1 MYEQLDGILA
11 CPDLGRAGCAGF
23 RSPWVPQL
31 WLQDGRCS
39 ATWDVCTPT
48 WASGASTEPFWHPR
62 RGPGGA
68 KTTQKYTCFIVC
80 YVSPQGLSRA
90 PQELS
95 RRSQNDP
102 KSAPGAARMTPGAVQ
117 NHPWYLYFDLMYL
130 N

>member
-11 CPDLGRAGCAGF
+11 CRDLGRAGRAES
-23 RSPWVPQL
+23 RSPWVPQHGV
-31 WLQDGRCS
+31 QNGRCS

-68 KTTQKYTCFIVC
+68 KNHIKYTCVAVV
-80 YVSPQGLSRA
+80 YVSTQGLSRA

-95 RRSQNDP
+95 RS
-102 KSAPGAARMTPGAVQ
+102 TP
-117 NHPWYLYFDLMYL
+117 N
-130 N
+130 